1 MFRHAAGLAD
11 QRQSGGGWRHHSR
24 HTRRVVLPRE
34 AEGALVVE
42 AHAVLAQGI
51 VEVISLLVVPLK
63 LLAAQLVQ
71 QTLLSV
77 GGGGLQAGGDGRGL
91 GGRSEEGMVRGA
103 FLAGGDTLLE
113 GVLHGEEAVD
123 ELLLAAGDAHAVGL
137 AEGAEGGKRLAGK
150 FVGSGG
156 RGRLEG
162 GGETRGDVRRFES

>member
-1 MFRHAAGLAD
+1 MEECSDTPLGLAD

-51 VEVISLLVVPLK
+51 VEIISLLVVPLK

-77 GGGGLQAGGDGRGL
+77 GGGGRRREVTG
-91 GGRSEEGMVRGA
+91 EG
-103 FLAGGDTLLE
+103 LAGE
-113 GVLHGEEAVD
+113 
-123 ELLLAAGDAHAVGL
+123 
-137 AEGAEGGKRLAGK
+137 
-150 FVGSGG
+150 
-156 RGRLEG
+156 
-162 GGETRGDVRRFES
+162 VRREWCVARSSRR